1 MASAPDRA
9 LEQVAARQRQRRD
22 FNERLA
28 ALETPDFEATPY
40 RCECGLIAC
49 GAAIKL
55 TRDEYVEV
63 RSDPRRF
70 AVFAEH
76 VMADADRVLARR
88 RGWAVIEQSERFV
101 TRGPTQ
107 PSTVA
112 RLR

>member
-49 GAAIKL
+49 GAAIRL
-55 TRDEYVEV
+55 TRDEYEEV

-70 AVFAEH
+70 AVLVDH
-76 VMADADRVLARR
+76 VMPDADRVLARR
-88 RGWAVIEQSERFV
+88 RGWAVIEQPERFV
-101 TRGPTQ
+101 TEAPTRA
-107 PSTVA
+107 SSVA

>member
-1 MASAPDRA
+1 MASVPDRA
-9 LEQVAARQRQRRD
+9 LAQVAARQQQRRD

-49 GAAIKL
+49 GAAIQL
-55 TRDEYVEV
+55 TRDEYLEV

-70 AVFAEH
+70 AVLADH
-76 VMADADRVLARR
+76 VMADADRVLARH
-88 RGWAVIEQSERFV
+88 RGWAVIEQPERFV
-101 TRGPTQ
+101 TEVTTQ
-107 PSTVA
+107 PSPVA

>member
-49 GAAIKL
+49 GAAIQL

-70 AVFAEH
+70 AVLADH
-76 VMADADRVLARR
+76 VMADVDRIVARH
-88 RGWAVIEQSERFV
+88 RGWAVIEQSARFV
-101 TRGPTQ
+101 TQGPTQ
-107 PSTVA
+107 PSPV
-112 RLR
+112 LRFR

>member
-49 GAAIKL
+49 GAAIQL
-55 TRDEYVEV
+55 TGDEYREI

-70 AVFAEH
+70 V
-76 VMADADRVLARR
+76 VLADHLIPDVDRVVDRH
-88 RGWAVIEQSERFV
+88 RGWAVVEHV
-101 TRGPTQ
+101 TAVPTQ
-107 PSTVA
+107 ASSVA

>member
-49 GAAIKL
+49 GAAIQL
-55 TRDEYVEV
+55 TGDEYHEV

-70 AVFAEH
+70 VVLADH
-76 VMADADRVLARR
+76 LIPDADRVVGRH
-88 RGWAVIEQSERFV
+88 RGWAVVEHLSAA
-101 TRGPTQ
+101 PTQ
-107 PSTVA
+107 ASSVA